1 MGFPIPGPNK
11 LALEIYCAA
20 TVATCPAGAVN
31 WYWPVYA
38 NEFFTSNDCATM
50 LMFKNQR
57 YGPQPFRAAIT
68 LICTAVLIAK
78 VFEQPT
84 HAQETALAPE
94 TQVAAD
100 AAAKQTSPPVTSESV
115 RKLLRELDSKTLK
128 DRDAAE
134 KSLIEMGPTCLGF
147 LPEVDANT
155 SGEMKVR
162 LQRIRQQLQASNIEV
177 FFEPSK
183 VTLAGKMK
191 LTEAIQEIS
200 KQTGNKILLEGEGA
214 FASVEVDLNE
224 KESPFWTVVD
234 KVMSQAKLRVS
245 TSAIEDGLTL
255 IPGGDNEANSG
266 PQAYTNGPF
275 RVDMASIQSTLPF
288 NSRLGGQLDLS
299 MMVAWEPRL
308 KPVFLRIPMATLAAT
323 IDDNKT
329 LNAPNQQADP
339 EVPLTGGGCVTQID
353 LQLARPDRTVAKLS
367 KLSGEFVFAV
377 PSEMH
382 KYVFKKFGNGAR
394 QAEKFGDVEVV
405 LEGARRNNAVFE
417 MRILVQF
424 DDDQG
429 ALESYRGWA
438 LSNVAYLLDPK
449 GRRLENAGWQTYAM
463 TPSAVGIAYLFQI
476 NGNPDEFQL
485 VYESPG
491 SIARQS
497 VKFELQDIE
506 LP

>member
-1 MGFPIPGPNK
+1 MSMFINRLQWRQPIH
-11 LALEIYCAA
+11 AA
-20 TVATCPAGAVN
+20 TTLVCSIVLFTLLERPSYAQDTPANSSTAARQESPKATIEN
-31 WYWPVYA
+31 
-38 NEFFTSNDCATM
+38 
-50 LMFKNQR
+50 
-57 YGPQPFRAAIT
+57 
-68 LICTAVLIAK
+68 
-78 VFEQPT
+78 
-84 HAQETALAPE
+84 
-94 TQVAAD
+94 
-100 AAAKQTSPPVTSESV
+100 V
-115 RKLLRELDSKTLK
+115 RKLLRELDSKSLK

-134 KSLIEMGPTCLGF
+134 KSLVELGPACLGF

-162 LQRIRQQLQASNIEV
+162 LQRIRQQLQSSNIEV

-183 VTLAGKMK
+183 VTLEGKLK
-191 LTEAIQEIS
+191 LTEAIKEIS
-200 KQTGNKILLEGEGA
+200 EQTGNKISLEGEGA
-214 FASVEVDLNE
+214 FASVEIELNE
-224 KESPFWTVVD
+224 KETPFWTVMD
-234 KVMSQAKLRVS
+234 KVMLQAKLRVNN
-245 TSAIEDGLTL
+245 SAIEDGLTL
-255 IPGGDNEANSG
+255 MPGGEAATNSAVK
-266 PQAYTNGPF
+266 AYTNGPF
-275 RVDMASIQSTLPF
+275 RVDVASIQSTLPF

-308 KPVFLRIPMATLAAT
+308 KPVFLRIPMSSVQATLG
-323 IDDNKT
+323 DDKT
-329 LNAPNQQADP
+329 LMAPNQQSDP
-339 EVPLTGGGCVTQID
+339 EVPLTGGGCTAQID
-353 LQLARPDRTVAKLS
+353 LQLARPDRATAKLK
-367 KLSGEFVFAV
+367 KLNGEFVFAV

-394 QAEKFGDVEVV
+394 QAEKFGEVEVI

-417 MRILVQF
+417 MRILVEF

-463 TPSAVGIAYLFQI
+463 TPNAVGIAYLFQI

-485 VYESPG
+485 IYESPG
-491 SIARQS
+491 SITRQS